1 MGSFERGL
9 GVLIESFSEFL
20 QRLFEGNGN
29 NESSEKQLEKTLMTQ
44 GNLSLKEALELPFSK
59 LIIKLKNID
68 TKHLDGLVVYL
79 YDEMLKDK
87 INSPKRLENTI
98 LELVNYLDDERDEFS
113 LERNNVKN
121 SLLQNRK

>member
-1 MGSFERGL
+1 MGSIERGL

-29 NESSEKQLEKTLMTQ
+29 NEPNDKRLEKTLIIQ
-44 GNLSLKEALELPFSK
+44 GDLSLNETLELPFSK

-68 TKHLDGLVVYL
+68 TKHLDRLVVYL
-79 YDEMLKDK
+79 YDKMLKDK

-98 LELVNYLDDERDEFS
+98 MELVSYLDDERNAFS
-113 LERNNVKN
+113 LDRNNIKN
-121 SLLQNRK
+121 SLLHKK